1 MTFGLYVFLSF
12 GIEHA
17 FAETD
22 VFQKQIHCKHR
33 KSIKKNMFREKMIE
47 LEKMSGLTLK
57 EMFRFFFIL
66 LS

>member
-1 MTFGLYVFLSF
+1 MTFGLYIFLPF

-33 KSIKKNMFREKMIE
+33 KSIKKNMLREKNDRAGE
-47 LEKMSGLTLK
+47 NVWAHPE
-57 EMFRFFFIL
+57 RNV
-66 LS
+66 